1 MSSLTQVIKN
11 KFGILSY
18 SNDDVWYTIKCPLHD
33 DETPSAGLHF
43 RDKMF
48 NCLSQCGAKPFW
60 LLAKE
65 LNLDYDAIDEV
76 NEDFNDFLN
85 DLIEDNT
92 KSRPLVLRK
101 QVEAYTNFLLERK
114 IKPETVE
121 EFGGYYVSDESH
133 QDYGYLV
140 VPYQTY
146 KGQKS
151 VRRRIVGTGDRFKQ
165 SPNDSDGT
173 GKALFGKGFN
183 NYNSVILVEGIT
195 DLFTVWEHHKNVVAS
210 FGCKFTK
217 QQGYL
222 LRNKIV
228 FILYDRDYEGFAGA
242 KKAAEILREFNC
254 TVIILEIPESF
265 SDNNTHKIDPNSAY
279 CVAGDSFFGW
289 LQTELNRYSSYDR
302 AYIIDT
308 FKPDTLQDANKL
320 CQFKTGIDGLDS
332 ILNGGFASGI
342 HGIKGRSGIGK
353 SSLVAELTDQA
364 SDQGLRVLSLS
375 YELSKRQMWSRQAS
389 RYSIH
394 NFAEI
399 EKDSSILEMEAFNKI
414 NQLGDKVKIELG
426 WNIDQIIAA
435 IDNFEVV
442 IVDYIQRME
451 FEGSD
456 TRKGI
461 DLNMGK
467 LSNLARDKNK
477 IIFIISSMAEGQD
490 NFKESGS
497 ILYMCQTAFCLKRI
511 NANTL
516 VLSNEK
522 NTRGKQGDNIYLSVD
537 FGHQRLKECSPP
549 DLNNFIKE

>member
-1 MSSLTQVIKN
+1 MSSLTETIKN
-11 KFGILSY
+11 RFGVPDFYDGEWY
-18 SNDDVWYTIKCPLHD
+18 SIKCPLHND
-33 DETPSAGLHF
+33 DTPSAGLNF
-43 RDKMF
+43 ESKMF
-48 NCLSQCGAKPFW
+48 NCLSSCGAMPFIA
-60 LLAKE
+60 LAKK
-65 LNLDYDAIDEV
+65 LDIDYSDIETV

-85 DLIEDNT
+85 DLIEDQT

-140 VPYQTY
+140 VPYQTS
-146 KGQKS
+146 KGTKT
-151 VRRRIVGTGDRFKQ
+151 VRRRIAGNGDRFKQ
-165 SPNDSDGT
+165 SPNDGDGDS
-173 GKALFGKGFN
+173 KALFGKGFN
-183 NYNSVILVEGIT
+183 NYNTVILVEGIT

-254 TVIILEIPESF
+254 TVIILEIPETF
-265 SDNNTHKIDPNSAY
+265 SDGTTNKIDANSAY
-279 CVAGDSFFGW
+279 CFDSNRFFGW
-289 LQTELNRYSSYDR
+289 LQSELNRYSSYDR

-308 FKPDTLQDANKL
+308 FKPNSIEDSNKL

-389 RYSIH
+389 RYSMH

-414 NQLGDKVKIELG
+414 NELGNNVKIELG

-522 NTRGKQGDNIYLSVD
+522 NTRGKQGDNIYLDVD
-537 FGHQRLKECSPP
+537 FGHQRAKECSPP
-549 DLNNFIKE
+549 ELKEFVK